1 LKASFAPFDASRVVG
16 GEWRPRVARPSEE
29 LSATVNKH
37 EAIIAELP
45 RLRRYARALVRDAD
59 TADDLV
65 QDCVE
70 RSLSRLY
77 QFRAG
82 TDMRS
87 WLFTIMHSIFVN
99 GVSRRKF
106 MVGLDEL
113 NPDHEV
119 GLATPPEQG
128 QGLVM
133 RDLEAALAR
142 LSDEHR
148 EVVILVGLENMTY
161 KQAADIIGVPLGT
174 VMSRLARGRERLG
187 QLMGG
192 DDLIVLR
199 QAK

>member
-1 LKASFAPFDASRVVG
+1 M
-16 GEWRPRVARPSEE
+16 
-29 LSATVNKH
+29 NKH

-70 RSLSRLY
+70 RSLSRLH

-106 MVGLDEL
+106 MVDLDEL
-113 NPDHEV
+113 NPNHEPR
-119 GLATPPEQG
+119 LATPPEQG

-142 LSDEHR
+142 LSDEQR
-148 EVVILVGLENMTY
+148 EIVILIGLENMTY
-161 KQAADIIGVPLGT
+161 KQAAEIIGVPLGT
-174 VMSRLARGRERLG
+174 VMSRLARGRERLS

-192 DDLIVLR
+192 EDLMVLR
-199 QAK
+199 KAK

>member
-1 LKASFAPFDASRVVG
+1 M
-16 GEWRPRVARPSEE
+16 
-29 LSATVNKH
+29 NKH
-37 EAIIAELP
+37 EAIIVELP
-45 RLRRYARALVRDAD
+45 RLRRYAQALVRNAD

-70 RSLSRLY
+70 RSLSRLH
-77 QFRAG
+77 QFRHG
-82 TDMRS
+82 TDMRP

-106 MVGLDEL
+106 MVDLDEL

-119 GLATPPEQG
+119 RLATPPEQG

-142 LSDEHR
+142 ISDEQR
-148 EVVILVGLENMTY
+148 EIVILVGLENMTY

-192 DDLIVLR
+192 EDLIVLR